1 MAMAGQLEH
10 AIGHSLRLPFA
21 RNGADDHPAH
31 EHDAIVQA
39 IAAGDAAASAEAMRA
54 HLLSSARR
62 SGIDLAAA
70 LTASM
75 PHLALVFL
83 TQAAAPDIGG
93 RPASVPDSAAYLVKR
108 SLGDPG
114 TLLEA
119 LELVLSDGDPSGR
132 FREDRER
139 IDPLGRLSAAQ
150 RDTLRLIAEGLSNEE
165 IAKQRSTSVRAVEAM
180 VSRIFA
186 VLDVAGDSRISP
198 RVAATRIYAAH
209 AGLPSVRTGE

>member
-1 MAMAGQLEH
+1 M
-10 AIGHSLRLPFA
+10 
-21 RNGADDHPAH
+21 
-31 EHDAIVQA
+31 
-39 IAAGDAAASAEAMRA
+39 
-54 HLLSSARR
+54 
-62 SGIDLAAA
+62 
-70 LTASM
+70 
-75 PHLALVFL
+75 
-83 TQAAAPDIGG
+83 
-93 RPASVPDSAAYLVKR
+93 KR